1 MRIAIAGGN
10 GFIGREVTR
19 LLVAQGHEVVWLSH
33 RPGAVMPPAGVREVA
48 FLPAD
53 ETAEWSVDVLA
64 ADAVANLC
72 GFPIASRWGP
82 DTRPLL
88 RSSRIDTTTAL
99 VNVVQYARG
108 QGRGPGAYVSASAV
122 GIYGDRGDELLT
134 EDARTGGDFLADIA
148 VEWEAAAMRAE
159 SSGTRVVTLRSG
171 IVLGDEGLLPR
182 MLLPMRLFAGGPVG
196 RGGQWFSWIHIAD
209 IARLYVFALTTSSL
223 SGPVNAAAPNPVS
236 MRDFSAALGKVT
248 SRPSWLP
255 VPEFALKLVL
265 GEVAPYTLMSQRL
278 SADKILRAG
287 FEFRFPDIDTALADL
302 VH

>member
-19 LLVAQGHEVVWLSH
+19 VLLAEGHEVVWLSH
-33 RPGAVMPPAGVREVA
+33 RPGAVTPPAGVREVA
-48 FLPAD
+48 FIPAD

-72 GFPIASRWGP
+72 GFPIASRWSP

-99 VNVVQYARG
+99 VNVVQTARG

-122 GIYGDRGDELLT
+122 GIYGEGDDDVLT
-134 EDARTGGDFLADIA
+134 EDARTGGDFLADLA
-148 VEWEAAAMRAE
+148 VEWEAAALRAE
-159 SSGTRVVTLRSG
+159 SSGARVVTVRSG
-171 IVLGDEGLLPR
+171 IVLGDEGLLPK
-182 MLLPMRLFAGGPVG
+182 MLTPMRLFVGGPVG
-196 RGGQWFSWIHIAD
+196 SGRQWFSWIHLAD
-209 IARLYVFALTTSSL
+209 IARIYVFALTTGSL
-223 SGPVNAAAPNPVS
+223 SGPVNAAAPSPVR
-236 MRDFSAALGKVT
+236 MRDFSAALGKAAH
-248 SRPSWLP
+248 RPSWFP

-287 FEFRFPDIDTALADL
+287 FEFGFPHIDAALADL